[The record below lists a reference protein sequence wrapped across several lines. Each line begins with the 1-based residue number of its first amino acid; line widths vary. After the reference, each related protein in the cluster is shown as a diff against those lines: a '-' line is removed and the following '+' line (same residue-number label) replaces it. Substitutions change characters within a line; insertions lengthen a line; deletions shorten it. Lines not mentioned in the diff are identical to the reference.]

1 MEKVEAV
8 YKSGY
13 FVGEVFFSDYRE
25 ANAHAEKV
33 NLASFISENVN
44 FHWNN
49 DFAMNLAEAI
59 LGKYSVSEK
68 YNYEEYSDVEKTVKG
83 DE

>member
-33 NLASFISENVN
+33 NLASFISEKAKVTGE
-44 FHWNN
+44 
-49 DFAMNLAEAI
+49 FAMNIAEAI
-59 LGKYSVSEK
+59 LGKYSMSEK